1 MRKLRIAYYSIFIA
15 FILLIEVMLI
25 GFEIYGKIGMVKNGY
40 DVILYLIPL
49 LAILPLFC
57 LIQEIKYYVDEKKA
71 IKNDIFVN
79 ARFEDMEELK
89 NLLYRG
95 YKIKVNYL
103 DEDNKKK
110 SAWTQSNFTKN
121 QANELKELRTFDV
134 FVWKEKVFI
143 KPEYLDTEGLLK
155 KVHRKKINQKNK

>member
-15 FILLIEVMLI
+15 FILLIEAMLI

-49 LAILPLFC
+49 LVILPLFC

-103 DEDNKKK
+103 DKDNKKK

-143 KPEYLDTEGLLK
+143 KLEYLDTEGLLK